1 MFVVIVDEIETFLF
15 SFFCLFCF
23 KIIIK
28 TMPFL
33 SDLHKYQSK
42 TTYSLARIQ
51 NDRRKDRGGEG
62 RKRKAESKK
71 TL

>member
-1 MFVVIVDEIETFLF
+1 
-15 SFFCLFCF
+15 
-23 KIIIK
+23 
-28 TMPFL
+28 MPFL

-71 TL
+71 TLQRNTYMNTERIRKKNAQQRT

>member
-1 MFVVIVDEIETFLF
+1 
-15 SFFCLFCF
+15 
-23 KIIIK
+23 
-28 TMPFL
+28 MPFL